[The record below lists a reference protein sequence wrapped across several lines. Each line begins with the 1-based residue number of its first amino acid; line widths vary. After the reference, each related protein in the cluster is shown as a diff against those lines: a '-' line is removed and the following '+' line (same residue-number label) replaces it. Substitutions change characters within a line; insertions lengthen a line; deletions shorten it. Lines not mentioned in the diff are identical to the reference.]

1 MKKNKESQY
10 KNKYSLEER
19 KKDFEKIIQNYSNKI
34 PVIIEKSSNSKIS
47 KTIKTKYIFPN
58 DLKMSELIYIIREKL
73 KINKYDALYF
83 IVDEKY
89 AVTGSELLSEL
100 YHKYKDKEDNF
111 LYLNYSE
118 QQIFG

>member
-1 MKKNKESQY
+1 
-10 KNKYSLEER
+10 
-19 KKDFEKIIQNYSNKI
+19 
-34 PVIIEKSSNSKIS
+34 
-47 KTIKTKYIFPN
+47 
-58 DLKMSELIYIIREKL
+58 MSELIYIIREKL